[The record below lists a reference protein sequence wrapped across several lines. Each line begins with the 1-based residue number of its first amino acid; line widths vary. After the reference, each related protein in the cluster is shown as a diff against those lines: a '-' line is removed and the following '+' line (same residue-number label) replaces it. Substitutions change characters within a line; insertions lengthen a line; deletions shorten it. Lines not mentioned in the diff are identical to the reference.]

1 MLEPGNEDRWSM
13 ETLEPSHQLL
23 KKVQLCAKYMDH
35 TPGVA
40 ASGSASALE
49 LCTSTPKAWPRVPF
63 LGLFFQTSLLTLPGF
78 KN

>member
-1 MLEPGNEDRWSM
+1 MVDGDFGTKSPTIEKSSVM
-13 ETLEPSHQLL
+13 
-23 KKVQLCAKYMDH
+23 CKYMDH

-63 LGLFFQTSLLTLPGF
+63 PGLFLSNEFADPA
-78 KN
+78 KK

>member
-1 MLEPGNEDRWSM
+1 MQWVGNITSSAIENR
-13 ETLEPSHQLL
+13 TLEPSHQLL
-23 KKVQLCAKYMDH
+23 KKVQLCTKYMDH

-63 LGLFFQTSLLTLPGF
+63 PGLFLSNEFADPAR
-78 KN
+78 K